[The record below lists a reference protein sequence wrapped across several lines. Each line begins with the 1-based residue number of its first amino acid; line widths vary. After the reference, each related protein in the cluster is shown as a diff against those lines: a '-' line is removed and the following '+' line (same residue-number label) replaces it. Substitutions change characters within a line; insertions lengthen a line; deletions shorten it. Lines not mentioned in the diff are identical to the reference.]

1 MKIKLKRTFKG
12 AEYTIGKLYLNDEYF
27 CDTLEDVVRPEGRKV
42 AGKTAIPTGEYKVVL
57 TESKRFKK
65 LLPLLINVPNFTGVR
80 IHSGNTHHDTEGCI
94 LVGENK
100 VKGRVINS
108 RATMN
113 RLMAQLTGD
122 DTIEIL

>member
-1 MKIKLKRTFKG
+1 MKMKLRRTFKG
-12 AEYTIGKLYLNDEYF
+12 TEYTIGKLYLNDEYF
-27 CDTLEDVVRPEGRKV
+27 CDTLEDVVRPEGRKI

-65 LLPLLINVPNFTGVR
+65 LLPLLMNVPNFTGVR

>member
-27 CDTLEDVVRPEGRKV
+27 CDTLEDVVRPEGRKI

>member
-12 AEYTIGKLYLNDEYF
+12 AEYTIGKLYLNDKYF
-27 CDTLEDVVRPEGRKV
+27 CDTLEDVVRPEGRKI

>member
-1 MKIKLKRTFKG
+1 MKMKLKRTFKG

>member
-27 CDTLEDVVRPEGRKV
+27 CDTLEDVVRPEGRKI
-42 AGKTAIPTGEYKVVL
+42 AGKTAIPAGEYKVVL

-108 RATMN
+108 RTTMN

>member
-1 MKIKLKRTFKG
+1 MKMKLKRTFKG

-27 CDTLEDVVRPEGRKV
+27 CDTLEDVVRPEGRKI

>member
-1 MKIKLKRTFKG
+1 MKMKLRRTFKG

-27 CDTLEDVVRPEGRKV
+27 CDTLEDVVRPEGRKI

-113 RLMAQLTGD
+113 RLMAKLTGD

>member
-27 CDTLEDVVRPEGRKV
+27 CDTLEDVVRPEGRKI
-42 AGKTAIPTGEYKVVL
+42 AGRTAIPTGEYKVVL

-65 LLPLLINVPNFTGVR
+65 LLPLLIDVPNFTGVR

-122 DTIEIL
+122 DTIEIF

>member
-1 MKIKLKRTFKG
+1 MKMKLRRTFKG
-12 AEYTIGKLYLNDEYF
+12 TEYTIGKLYLNDEYF
-27 CDTLEDVVRPEGRKV
+27 CDTLEDVVRPAGRKI
-42 AGKTAIPTGEYKVVL
+42 AGKTAIPAGEYKVVL

-113 RLMAQLTGD
+113 RLMARLTGD

>member
-27 CDTLEDVVRPEGRKV
+27 CDTLEDVVRPEGRKI
-42 AGKTAIPTGEYKVVL
+42 AGKTAIPAGEYKVVL

>member
-27 CDTLEDVVRPEGRKV
+27 CDTLEDVVRPEGRKI
-42 AGKTAIPTGEYKVVL
+42 AGKTAIPAGEYKVVL

-94 LVGENK
+94 LVGENN

>member
-1 MKIKLKRTFKG
+1 MKMKLKRTFKG

-27 CDTLEDVVRPEGRKV
+27 CDTLEDVVRPEGRKI
-42 AGKTAIPTGEYKVVL
+42 AGKTAIPAGEYKVVL

>member
-27 CDTLEDVVRPEGRKV
+27 CDTLEDVVRPEGRKI

-65 LLPLLINVPNFTGVR
+65 LLPLLINVPDFTGVR

>member
-1 MKIKLKRTFKG
+1 MKMKLRRTFKG

-27 CDTLEDVVRPEGRKV
+27 CDTLEDVVRPEGRKI
-42 AGKTAIPTGEYKVVL
+42 AGKTAIPAGEYKVVL